1 MSDPKRDIAHLQRV
15 VDEHPIWDC
24 ALFKACGRGELSR
37 DDFRSLFG
45 QYTHYSNNFTRYLA
59 GVLLSCEDDLLR
71 ARLSENLWEEGGGAE
86 PDERHAEL
94 FRRFLV
100 DTMGVT
106 NPHAVPREDFTEV
119 FVSRYLRGATN
130 PDHTYGCAFLALGT
144 EGIVA
149 RTYRIFVDGML
160 KVGIPE
166 DELGFFK
173 LHILCDDEHAATLM
187 DMMLASHAR
196 PDWRTVCERAID
208 DALTARREF
217 FEALYEHRRQALPAA
232 VASRVRSM
240 LPEHLPP
247 SARHHYART
256 EHGDAVSPGTDA
268 HLGTAGAI
276 QRLDFDA
283 RQTLDVLTIAL
294 PPGASTGRHRHAHET
309 VLHVMEGTGS
319 ALIGDQTVSLAPGDT
334 AFIPRWV
341 FHQTRNTGTQ
351 PLVALT
357 VTDSPL
363 CSSILGTN

>member
-1 MSDPKRDIAHLQRV
+1 MSDPARDIANLQRV

-24 ALFKACGRGELSR
+24 ALFRACERGELSR
-37 DDFRSLFG
+37 DDFRALFG

-59 GVLLSCEDDLLR
+59 GVLLSCGDDLLR

-86 PDERHAEL
+86 PEERHAEL

-106 NPHAVPREDFTEV
+106 HPRAVPIEPFTEL
-119 FVSRYLRGATN
+119 FVRRYLRGATN

-149 RTYRIFVDGML
+149 RVYRILVGGML
-160 KVGIPE
+160 RVGIPE

-187 DMMLASHAR
+187 EMMLASRAR
-196 PDWRTVCERAID
+196 PDWQTICGRAID
-208 DALTARREF
+208 DALTARMRF
-217 FEALYEHRRQALPAA
+217 FDSLYQHRRQALPAA

-240 LPEHLPP
+240 QPEPLPP
-247 SARHHYART
+247 SARRHYAGIDG
-256 EHGDAVSPGTDA
+256 EAVAPETA
-268 HLGTAGAI
+268 AFLGTAGVT

-309 VLHVMEGTGS
+309 VLHVMKGTGS
-319 ALIGDQTVSLAPGDT
+319 AVIGDQTVTLTPGDT
-334 AFIPRWV
+334 AFIPRWA

-351 PLVALT
+351 PLVALA

-363 CSSILGTN
+363 CSALLGPN

>member
-1 MSDPKRDIAHLQRV
+1 MSDPESEIANLQRV

-24 ALFKACGRGELSR
+24 ALFRACERGELSR

-86 PDERHAEL
+86 PGERHAEL

-100 DTMGVT
+100 ETMGVT
-106 NPHAVPREDFTEV
+106 DPRAVPKEAFTEL

-149 RTYRIFVDGML
+149 RVYRILVGGML

-166 DELGFFK
+166 GELGFFK

-187 DMMLASHAR
+187 EMMLASRAR
-196 PDWRTVCERAID
+196 PDWRTVCRRAID
-208 DALTARREF
+208 DALTARMQF
-217 FEALYEHRRQALPAA
+217 FEALYAHRRQALPAA

-240 LPEHLPP
+240 QPEPLPP
-247 SARHHYART
+247 SARRHYAGT
-256 EHGDAVSPGTDA
+256 EHGEAVAPETDA
-268 HLGTAGAI
+268 LLGTAGAT

-283 RQTLDVLTIAL
+283 RQTLDVLTITL

-309 VLHVMEGTGS
+309 VLHVMEGTGT
-319 ALIGDQTVSLAPGDT
+319 ALIGEQMVSLAPGDT
-334 AFIPRWV
+334 AFIPRWA
-341 FHQTRNTGTQ
+341 FHQMRNTGTQ
-351 PLVALT
+351 HLVALA
-357 VTDSPL
+357 VTDAPL
-363 CSSILGTN
+363 CSTILETN